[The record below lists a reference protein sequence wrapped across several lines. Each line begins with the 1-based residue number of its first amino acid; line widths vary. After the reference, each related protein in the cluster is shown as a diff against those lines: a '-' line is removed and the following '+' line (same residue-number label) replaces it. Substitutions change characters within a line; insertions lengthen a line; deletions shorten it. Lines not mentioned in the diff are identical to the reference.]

1 MSNKEKDRSLTGV
14 VDTRHPEGK
23 RRRKRKSGK
32 GGHASPPNKPRQQ
45 TEMIPDSDG
54 ERKSIYASYQEES
67 PVAVEFRRSYAKLSY
82 HMKQENKHC
91 FLMTS
96 AMEGEGKST
105 AAAMMAMTIARY
117 RNTKTLLMDAD
128 LRRPRVHEF
137 FELPARHGFADAL
150 LGEADIIDTIKDTRQ
165 DNLKVITCG
174 KRVASPTG
182 LLQANRISDI
192 LSELKFYFDT
202 VILDS
207 PPVLPVSDAA
217 QIATEADGVLFV
229 VMAGVTQRDVVE
241 RAVNILRD
249 SRIEIVGS
257 LVNNATQVLPYYYS
271 YDYYDYRY

>member
-1 MSNKEKDRSLTGV
+1 VSEKTPAP
-14 VDTRHPEGK
+14 TATPAPEAPT
-23 RRRKRKSGK
+23 RRKHGQGHGGK
-32 GGHASPPNKPRQQ
+32 GGHHHGPGNGNNE
-45 TEMIPDSDG
+45 TIPGSS
-54 ERKSIYASYQEES
+54 EETRSIYAVYQEES

-105 AAAMMAMTIARY
+105 AAAMMAITIARY
-117 RNTKTLLMDAD
+117 RNTKTLLLDAD

-137 FELPARHGFADAL
+137 FELPARDGFADAL
-150 LGEADIIDTIKDTRQ
+150 LGERNIIETVKDTRFE
-165 DNLKVITCG
+165 NLKVVTCG

-182 LLQANRISDI
+182 LLQADRIANI
-192 LSELKFYFDT
+192 ISELKFYYDT

-217 QIATEADGVLFV
+217 QIAGETDGVIFV
-229 VMAGVTQRDVVE
+229 VMAGVTQRDVVK
-241 RAVNILRD
+241 RAVDILRD
-249 SRIEIVGS
+249 MRIQVLGT